1 MLGYA
6 NWESFCG
13 DLNTET
19 MYGPDGVACIL
30 FACWIDSFH
39 KQYQVIYSQLVF
51 TTQWLV
57 LGQVVQQNPGKQVI
71 LNCIW
76 IKAEEIR
83 ARHGNIRNGWPDD
96 DVKDWSA
103 RILFFPSVQLKKTFK
118 LIEMLCDT
126 MESSRGAF
134 VVH

>member
-1 MLGYA
+1 M
-6 NWESFCG
+6 
-13 DLNTET
+13 
-19 MYGPDGVACIL
+19 
-30 FACWIDSFH
+30 
-39 KQYQVIYSQLVF
+39 
-51 TTQWLV
+51 
-57 LGQVVQQNPGKQVI
+57 VI